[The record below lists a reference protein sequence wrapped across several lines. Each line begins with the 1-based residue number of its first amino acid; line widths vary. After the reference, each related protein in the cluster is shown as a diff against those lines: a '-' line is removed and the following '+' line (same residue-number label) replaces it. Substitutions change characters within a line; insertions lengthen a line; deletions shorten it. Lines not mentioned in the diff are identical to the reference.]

1 MVFDQTSLLGNLSL
15 LTTPLSS
22 SSTSPDFFLP
32 STQTSAG
39 PKLYSI
45 GYSHSA
51 RTLPLNTS
59 MLPVDSGDQPWYSF
73 FSLLPIT
80 NKKRVRKIRI
90 PWLLSHSSHKHGRVL
105 CVSRLID
112 RLILIALDA
121 WVKSTKKERL
131 PVNTHA
137 DICRMKAL
145 PVLWVSQNSIY
156 HKE

>member
-1 MVFDQTSLLGNLSL
+1 MSLTYTVFCQCRFFILLQKDTGLMLPETMCFRVFHKSIGSYKPLESSTPSPPWLSAETFYFSKRDRRLVFDQTSLLGNLSL

-73 FSLLPIT
+73 FFPSPY
-80 NKKRVRKIRI
+80 N
-90 PWLLSHSSHKHGRVL
+90 
-105 CVSRLID
+105 
-112 RLILIALDA
+112 
-121 WVKSTKKERL
+121 
-131 PVNTHA
+131 
-137 DICRMKAL
+137 
-145 PVLWVSQNSIY
+145 Q
-156 HKE
+156 